1 MTHLIKNKLEF
12 LKACFPT
19 MVSKAYTNVNGEFVE
34 FVKIDSESSIN
45 LVLLGQFIKTLRVGG
60 MSDYFDKF
68 IIDYINNDSDLLY
81 RENVLKS
88 KRKKTLL
95 IEKSII
101 HKGFGIIDI
110 VREAF

>member
-1 MTHLIKNKLEF
+1 MTHLIKNKIEF

-19 MVSKAYTNVNGEFVE
+19 MVSRAYTNVNGE

-45 LVLLGQFIKTLRVGG
+45 LVLLGQFVKTLRVGG

-81 RENVLKS
+81 RENVLNS
-88 KRKKTLL
+88 KIKKTLL

>member
-19 MVSKAYTNVNGEFVE
+19 MVSRAYTNVDGE
-34 FVKIDSESSIN
+34 FVKIDYESSID
-45 LVLLGQFIKTLRVGG
+45 LVLLGQFVKTLRVGG

-101 HKGFGIIDI
+101 HKGFGMIDI

>member
-1 MTHLIKNKLEF
+1 
-12 LKACFPT
+12 
-19 MVSKAYTNVNGEFVE
+19 
-34 FVKIDSESSIN
+34 
-45 LVLLGQFIKTLRVGG
+45 

-88 KRKKTLL
+88 KIKKTLL

-101 HKGFGIIDI
+101 HKGFGMIDI

>member
-1 MTHLIKNKLEF
+1 MNKKTKIEF

-19 MVSKAYTNVNGEFVE
+19 MVSRAYTNVDGE
-34 FVKIDSESSIN
+34 FVKIDYESSID
-45 LVLLGQFIKTLRVGG
+45 LVLLGQFVKTLRVGG

-88 KRKKTLL
+88 KIKTKET
-95 IEKSII
+95 IKCITQANKTYPAPQEI
-101 HKGFGIIDI
+101 
-110 VREAF
+110 

>member
-12 LKACFPT
+12 LKACFPA
-19 MVSKAYTNVNGEFVE
+19 MVSRAHTNVNGEFV
-34 FVKIDSESSIN
+34 KTYSESSIN
-45 LVLLGQFIKTLRVGG
+45 LVLLGQFTKTLRVGG